1 MVSKAPSTA
10 QGVESWNAGCLPWGW
25 KAIQERSCCMAR
37 DARVARCWWSW
48 WMCPGIPGHLL
59 VAGGCHDWTSKYALF
74 KSIQIC
80 AFLGFSVFKIWIFD
94 VLPHCLP
101 FQVVAL
107 HELVENRPILVAF
120 EWPLSLFLLQKVLAA
135 VVWVQN
141 ICGISKI
148 APRYLCFC
156 YADTTNEHHATH
168 PWWTWRPSSPVA
180 TASSQE
186 DQVGLG
192 GFLRPWK
199 HGEIWKDTKNKWDF
213 RWF

>member
-1 MVSKAPSTA
+1 MILVDVSRDSWTPIGCRGVPRLQAPPVS
-10 QGVESWNAGCLPWGW
+10 
-25 KAIQERSCCMAR
+25 
-37 DARVARCWWSW
+37 
-48 WMCPGIPGHLL
+48 L
-59 VAGGCHDWTSKYALF
+59 VYPHWTSKYALF
-74 KSIQIC
+74 KSIQLC
-80 AFLGFSVFKIWIFD
+80 AFLGFSAFKIWIFD

-148 APRYLCFC
+148 SSRYLRFR
-156 YADTTNEHHATH
+156 YDTTNEHHATH

-199 HGEIWKDTKNKWDF
+199 HGEIWKDTKNTVNEILDDF
-213 RWF
+213 RYFRWYIYIIRWL